1 MSQSH
6 AAGRKTEDPNR
17 SRTQNGMLERH
28 IDDQLAVMTEAMREC
43 LGHAKELA
51 SLDDQYGHRRASEF
65 GNAVSLSKSS
75 AKLLLA
81 LAKIRGQFNHN
92 INVTRAGS
100 AKMPEPR
107 IYPEDLGFDCEIE
120 EPAKE
125 EKLFTLAEIDAL
137 SPEAFRAEYARR
149 KAAAAAR
156 KAEEGRTGDA
166 EGPPSDI

>member
-1 MSQSH
+1 MNQSH
-6 AAGRKTEDPNR
+6 AAGRKTENFDR
-17 SRTQNGMLERH
+17 SRSQSGMLERH

-51 SLDDQYGHRRASEF
+51 VLDDGYGHRRAAEF
-65 GNAVSLSKSS
+65 GNAVSLSRSS

-92 INVTRAGS
+92 INVTRGVP
-100 AKMPEPR
+100 AKTSEPR
-107 IYPEDLGFDCEIE
+107 RYPEDLEFDCEIE

-137 SPEAFRAEYARR
+137 PPEEFQAEYDRR
-149 KAAAAAR
+149 KAARAAQP
-156 KAEEGRTGDA
+156 AEAKDA
-166 EGPPSDI
+166 SSEA